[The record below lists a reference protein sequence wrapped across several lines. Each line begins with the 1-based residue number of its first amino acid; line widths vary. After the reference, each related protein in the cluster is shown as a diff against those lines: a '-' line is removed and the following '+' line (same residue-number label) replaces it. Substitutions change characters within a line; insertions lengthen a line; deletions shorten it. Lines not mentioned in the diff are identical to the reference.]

1 MDDSIKH
8 VEINGRKFCVVRM
21 SAFDAIHF
29 NLRVAEILAKHG
41 ISQVESILSMSSKIF
56 GVLNRED
63 HDELLFTLLAKSRAQ
78 LVDNGEFLDSWDAVN
93 TNFTATNIADVYLVA
108 LECLKLSIL
117 PVTAGL
123 KKKYWSGH
131 SGNDAGSHAATV
143 QRLAENLDR
152 TVRTELVIWRVIESG
167 LISFSDIVSGRASF
181 DSIMRASAVI
191 QFDNAVQHALNKVK
205 K

>member
-1 MDDSIKH
+1 MEDSIKH

-123 KKKYWSGH
+123 KKNIGLDTAGTMQGAMRQLLSALLKTLTEPSAPNLSSG
-131 SGNDAGSHAATV
+131 
-143 QRLAENLDR
+143 E
-152 TVRTELVIWRVIESG
+152 
-167 LISFSDIVSGRASF
+167 
-181 DSIMRASAVI
+181 
-191 QFDNAVQHALNKVK
+191 
-205 K
+205 

>member
-8 VEINGRKFCVVRM
+8 VEINGNKYCIIRM

-56 GVLNRED
+56 GMLNRED
-63 HDELLFTLLAKSRAQ
+63 HDELLFTLLSKSRAQ

-93 TNFTATNIADVYLVA
+93 TNFTAANIADVYLVA

-123 KKKYWSGH
+123 KKNIGL
-131 SGNDAGSHAATV
+131 DTAATMQGAMRQLFNALLKTLTEPSV
-143 QRLAENLDR
+143 QNSS
-152 TVRTELVIWRVIESG
+152 SG
-167 LISFSDIVSGRASF
+167 E
-181 DSIMRASAVI
+181 
-191 QFDNAVQHALNKVK
+191 
-205 K
+205 

>member
-8 VEINGRKFCVVRM
+8 VEINGKKYCIIRM

-41 ISQVESILSMSSKIF
+41 ISQIESILSMSSKIF
-56 GVLNRED
+56 GMLNRED
-63 HDELLFTLLAKSRAQ
+63 HDELLFTLLSKSRAQ

-93 TNFTATNIADVYLVA
+93 TNFTAANIADVYLVA

-123 KKKYWSGH
+123 KKNIGL
-131 SGNDAGSHAATV
+131 DTAATM
-143 QRLAENLDR
+143 QGAMRQLFNALLK
-152 TVRTELVIWRVIESG
+152 TLTEPSAQNSSSG
-167 LISFSDIVSGRASF
+167 E
-181 DSIMRASAVI
+181 
-191 QFDNAVQHALNKVK
+191 
-205 K
+205 

>member
-8 VEINGRKFCVVRM
+8 VEINGKKYCIIRM

-56 GVLNRED
+56 GMLNRED
-63 HDELLFTLLAKSRAQ
+63 HDELLFTLLSKSRAQ

-93 TNFTATNIADVYLVA
+93 TNFTAANIADVYLVA

-123 KKKYWSGH
+123 KKNIGL
-131 SGNDAGSHAATV
+131 DTAATMQGAMRQLFNALLKTLTEPSV
-143 QRLAENLDR
+143 QNLS
-152 TVRTELVIWRVIESG
+152 SG
-167 LISFSDIVSGRASF
+167 E
-181 DSIMRASAVI
+181 
-191 QFDNAVQHALNKVK
+191 
-205 K
+205 

>member
-8 VEINGRKFCVVRM
+8 VEINGQKYCIIRM
-21 SAFDAIHF
+21 SAFDAVHF

-56 GVLNRED
+56 GMLNRED
-63 HDELLFTLLAKSRAQ
+63 HDELLFTLLSKSRAQ

-93 TNFTATNIADVYLVA
+93 TNFTAANIADVYLVA

-123 KKKYWSGH
+123 KKNIGL
-131 SGNDAGSHAATV
+131 DTAATM
-143 QRLAENLDR
+143 QGAMQQLFNALLK
-152 TVRTELVIWRVIESG
+152 TLTEPSAQSSSSG
-167 LISFSDIVSGRASF
+167 E
-181 DSIMRASAVI
+181 
-191 QFDNAVQHALNKVK
+191 
-205 K
+205 

>member
-8 VEINGRKFCVVRM
+8 VEINGKKYCIIRM

-56 GVLNRED
+56 GMLNRED
-63 HDELLFTLLAKSRAQ
+63 HDELLFTLLSKSRAQ
-78 LVDNGEFLDSWDAVN
+78 LVDNSEFLDSWDAVN
-93 TNFTATNIADVYLVA
+93 TNFTAANIADVYLVA

-123 KKKYWSGH
+123 KKNIGL
-131 SGNDAGSHAATV
+131 DTAATM
-143 QRLAENLDR
+143 QGAMRQLFNALLK
-152 TVRTELVIWRVIESG
+152 TLTEPSAQNSSSG
-167 LISFSDIVSGRASF
+167 E
-181 DSIMRASAVI
+181 
-191 QFDNAVQHALNKVK
+191 
-205 K
+205 

>member
-123 KKKYWSGH
+123 KKNIGLDTAGTMQGAMRQLLSALLKTLTEPSAPNLSSG
-131 SGNDAGSHAATV
+131 
-143 QRLAENLDR
+143 E
-152 TVRTELVIWRVIESG
+152 
-167 LISFSDIVSGRASF
+167 
-181 DSIMRASAVI
+181 
-191 QFDNAVQHALNKVK
+191 
-205 K
+205 

>member
-63 HDELLFTLLAKSRAQ
+63 HDELLFTLLA
-78 LVDNGEFLDSWDAVN
+78 
-93 TNFTATNIADVYLVA
+93 
-108 LECLKLSIL
+108 
-117 PVTAGL
+117 
-123 KKKYWSGH
+123 
-131 SGNDAGSHAATV
+131 
-143 QRLAENLDR
+143 
-152 TVRTELVIWRVIESG
+152 
-167 LISFSDIVSGRASF
+167 
-181 DSIMRASAVI
+181 
-191 QFDNAVQHALNKVK
+191 
-205 K
+205 

>member
-8 VEINGRKFCVVRM
+8 VEINGKKYCIIRM

-56 GVLNRED
+56 GMLNRED
-63 HDELLFTLLAKSRAQ
+63 HDELLFTLLSKSRAQ
-78 LVDNGEFLDSWDAVN
+78 LVDNGEFLDSWDEVN
-93 TNFTATNIADVYLVA
+93 TNFTAANIADVYLVA

-123 KKKYWSGH
+123 KKNIGL
-131 SGNDAGSHAATV
+131 DTAATM
-143 QRLAENLDR
+143 QGAMRQLFNALLK
-152 TVRTELVIWRVIESG
+152 TLTEPSAQNSSSG
-167 LISFSDIVSGRASF
+167 E
-181 DSIMRASAVI
+181 
-191 QFDNAVQHALNKVK
+191 
-205 K
+205 

>member
-8 VEINGRKFCVVRM
+8 VEINGKKYCIIRM

-56 GVLNRED
+56 GMLNRED
-63 HDELLFTLLAKSRAQ
+63 HDELLFTLLSKSRAQ

-93 TNFTATNIADVYLVA
+93 TNFTAANIADVYLVA

-123 KKKYWSGH
+123 KKNIGL
-131 SGNDAGSHAATV
+131 DTAATMQGAMRQLFNALLKTLTEPSV
-143 QRLAENLDR
+143 QNSS
-152 TVRTELVIWRVIESG
+152 SG
-167 LISFSDIVSGRASF
+167 E
-181 DSIMRASAVI
+181 
-191 QFDNAVQHALNKVK
+191 
-205 K
+205 

>member
-8 VEINGRKFCVVRM
+8 VEINGKKYCIIRM

-56 GVLNRED
+56 GMLNRED
-63 HDELLFTLLAKSRAQ
+63 HDELLFTLLSKSRAQ
-78 LVDNGEFLDSWDAVN
+78 LVDNGEFLNSWDAVN
-93 TNFTATNIADVYLVA
+93 TNFTAANIADVYLVA

-123 KKKYWSGH
+123 KKNIGL
-131 SGNDAGSHAATV
+131 DTAATM
-143 QRLAENLDR
+143 QGAMRQLFNALLK
-152 TVRTELVIWRVIESG
+152 TLTEPSAQNSSSG
-167 LISFSDIVSGRASF
+167 E
-181 DSIMRASAVI
+181 
-191 QFDNAVQHALNKVK
+191 
-205 K
+205 

>member
-78 LVDNGEFLDSWDAVN
+78 LVDNGEVLGEIRPSGRISRMDAAVL
-93 TNFTATNIADVYLVA
+93 AAANIADVYLVA

-123 KKKYWSGH
+123 KKNIGLDTAGTMQGAMRQLFSALLKTLTEPSAQSLSSG
-131 SGNDAGSHAATV
+131 
-143 QRLAENLDR
+143 E
-152 TVRTELVIWRVIESG
+152 
-167 LISFSDIVSGRASF
+167 
-181 DSIMRASAVI
+181 
-191 QFDNAVQHALNKVK
+191 
-205 K
+205 

>member
-56 GVLNRED
+56 GMLNRED

-123 KKKYWSGH
+123 KKNIGLDTAGTMQGAMRQLFSALLKTLTEPSAPNLSSG
-131 SGNDAGSHAATV
+131 
-143 QRLAENLDR
+143 E
-152 TVRTELVIWRVIESG
+152 
-167 LISFSDIVSGRASF
+167 
-181 DSIMRASAVI
+181 
-191 QFDNAVQHALNKVK
+191 
-205 K
+205 

>member
-8 VEINGRKFCVVRM
+8 VEINGQKYCIIRM
-21 SAFDAIHF
+21 SAFDAVHF

-56 GVLNRED
+56 GMLNRED
-63 HDELLFTLLAKSRAQ
+63 HDELLFTLLSKSRAQ

-93 TNFTATNIADVYLVA
+93 TNFTAANIADVYLVA

-123 KKKYWSGH
+123 KKNIGL
-131 SGNDAGSHAATV
+131 DTAATM
-143 QRLAENLDR
+143 QGAMRQLFNALLK
-152 TVRTELVIWRVIESG
+152 TLTEPSAQSLSSG
-167 LISFSDIVSGRASF
+167 E
-181 DSIMRASAVI
+181 
-191 QFDNAVQHALNKVK
+191 
-205 K
+205 

>member
-8 VEINGRKFCVVRM
+8 VEINGKKYCIIRM

-29 NLRVAEILAKHG
+29 NLRVAEILAKHS

-56 GVLNRED
+56 GMLNRED
-63 HDELLFTLLAKSRAQ
+63 HDELLFTLLSKSRAQ

-93 TNFTATNIADVYLVA
+93 TNFTAANIADVYLVA

-123 KKKYWSGH
+123 KKNIGL
-131 SGNDAGSHAATV
+131 DTAATM
-143 QRLAENLDR
+143 QGAMRQLFNALLK
-152 TVRTELVIWRVIESG
+152 TLTEPSAQNSSSG
-167 LISFSDIVSGRASF
+167 E
-181 DSIMRASAVI
+181 
-191 QFDNAVQHALNKVK
+191 
-205 K
+205 

>member
-123 KKKYWSGH
+123 KKNIGL
-131 SGNDAGSHAATV
+131 DTAATM
-143 QRLAENLDR
+143 QGAMRQLFSALLK
-152 TVRTELVIWRVIESG
+152 TLTEPSAQNSSSG
-167 LISFSDIVSGRASF
+167 E
-181 DSIMRASAVI
+181 
-191 QFDNAVQHALNKVK
+191 
-205 K
+205 

>member
-8 VEINGRKFCVVRM
+8 VEINGKKYCIIRM

-29 NLRVAEILAKHG
+29 NLRVAEILAQHG

-56 GVLNRED
+56 GMLNRED
-63 HDELLFTLLAKSRAQ
+63 HDELLFTLLSKSRAQ

-93 TNFTATNIADVYLVA
+93 TNFTAANIADVYLVA

-123 KKKYWSGH
+123 KKNIGL
-131 SGNDAGSHAATV
+131 DTAATMQGAMRQLFNALLKTLTEPSV
-143 QRLAENLDR
+143 QNSS
-152 TVRTELVIWRVIESG
+152 SG
-167 LISFSDIVSGRASF
+167 E
-181 DSIMRASAVI
+181 
-191 QFDNAVQHALNKVK
+191 
-205 K
+205 

>member
-8 VEINGRKFCVVRM
+8 VEINGKKYCIIRM

-56 GVLNRED
+56 GMLNRED
-63 HDELLFTLLAKSRAQ
+63 HDELLFTLLSKSRAQ

-93 TNFTATNIADVYLVA
+93 TNFTAANIADVYLVA

-123 KKKYWSGH
+123 KKILGL
-131 SGNDAGSHAATV
+131 DTAATM
-143 QRLAENLDR
+143 QGAMRQLFNALLK
-152 TVRTELVIWRVIESG
+152 TLTEPSAQNSSSG
-167 LISFSDIVSGRASF
+167 E
-181 DSIMRASAVI
+181 
-191 QFDNAVQHALNKVK
+191 
-205 K
+205 

>member
-8 VEINGRKFCVVRM
+8 VEINGKKYCIIRM

-56 GVLNRED
+56 GMLNRED
-63 HDELLFTLLAKSRAQ
+63 HDELLFTLFSKSRAQ

-93 TNFTATNIADVYLVA
+93 TNFTAANIADVYLVA

-123 KKKYWSGH
+123 KKNIGL
-131 SGNDAGSHAATV
+131 DTAATM
-143 QRLAENLDR
+143 QGAMRQLFNALLK
-152 TVRTELVIWRVIESG
+152 TLTEPSAQNSSSG
-167 LISFSDIVSGRASF
+167 E
-181 DSIMRASAVI
+181 
-191 QFDNAVQHALNKVK
+191 
-205 K
+205 

>member
-8 VEINGRKFCVVRM
+8 VEINGKKYCIIRM

-56 GVLNRED
+56 GMLNRED
-63 HDELLFTLLAKSRAQ
+63 HDELLFTLLSKSRAQ
-78 LVDNGEFLDSWDAVN
+78 LVDNREFLDSWDAVN
-93 TNFTATNIADVYLVA
+93 TNFTAANIADVYLVA

-123 KKKYWSGH
+123 KKNIGL
-131 SGNDAGSHAATV
+131 DTAATMQGAMRQLFNALLKTLTEPSV
-143 QRLAENLDR
+143 QNSS
-152 TVRTELVIWRVIESG
+152 SG
-167 LISFSDIVSGRASF
+167 E
-181 DSIMRASAVI
+181 
-191 QFDNAVQHALNKVK
+191 
-205 K
+205 

>member
-8 VEINGRKFCVVRM
+8 VEINGQKYCIIRM
-21 SAFDAIHF
+21 SAFDAVHF

-56 GVLNRED
+56 GMLNRED
-63 HDELLFTLLAKSRAQ
+63 HDELLFTLLSKSRAQ

-93 TNFTATNIADVYLVA
+93 TNFTAANIADVYLVA

-123 KKKYWSGH
+123 KKNIGL
-131 SGNDAGSHAATV
+131 DTAATM
-143 QRLAENLDR
+143 QGAMRQLFNALLK
-152 TVRTELVIWRVIESG
+152 TLTEPSSQSSSSG
-167 LISFSDIVSGRASF
+167 E
-181 DSIMRASAVI
+181 
-191 QFDNAVQHALNKVK
+191 
-205 K
+205 

>member
-8 VEINGRKFCVVRM
+8 VEINGKKYCIIRM

-56 GVLNRED
+56 GMLNRED
-63 HDELLFTLLAKSRAQ
+63 HDELLFTLLSKSRAQ

-93 TNFTATNIADVYLVA
+93 TNFTAANIADIYLVA

-123 KKKYWSGH
+123 KKNIGL
-131 SGNDAGSHAATV
+131 DTAATMQGAMRQLFNALLKTLTEPSV
-143 QRLAENLDR
+143 QNSS
-152 TVRTELVIWRVIESG
+152 SG
-167 LISFSDIVSGRASF
+167 E
-181 DSIMRASAVI
+181 
-191 QFDNAVQHALNKVK
+191 
-205 K
+205 

>member
-8 VEINGRKFCVVRM
+8 VEINGKKYCIIRM

-56 GVLNRED
+56 GMLNRED
-63 HDELLFTLLAKSRAQ
+63 HDELLFTLLSKSRTQ

-93 TNFTATNIADVYLVA
+93 TNFTAANIADVYLVA

-123 KKKYWSGH
+123 KKNIGL
-131 SGNDAGSHAATV
+131 DTAATMQGAMRQLFNALLKTLTEPSV
-143 QRLAENLDR
+143 QNSS
-152 TVRTELVIWRVIESG
+152 SG
-167 LISFSDIVSGRASF
+167 E
-181 DSIMRASAVI
+181 
-191 QFDNAVQHALNKVK
+191 
-205 K
+205 